1 MAGNL
6 LGPRGRYVYVSD
18 DLTSYAVT
26 TDVDLAIAGLGTGAG
41 APDAFDPANP
51 PPNFGGRFPRGA
63 KTRKVYVQD
72 AAGNRK
78 ALTAF
83 TPSAGLYQ
91 TNVAQQVTIDTV
103 VFTSTGRVGETYS
116 F

>member
-18 DLTSYAVT
+18 DLTAYVVT
-26 TDVDLAIAGLGTGAG
+26 TDVDLAVAGLGVGAA
-41 APDAFDPANP
+41 APAVFDPGSP
-51 PPNFGGRFPRGA
+51 PANFGGRFPRGA
-63 KTRKVYVQD
+63 VTRKVFAQD

-78 ALTAF
+78 SLTAF
-83 TPSAGLYQ
+83 APSSDLYE
-91 TNVAQQVTIDTV
+91 TNLAQNVTLDGT
-103 VFTSTGRVGETYS
+103 VFTTTGRRGERLT